1 MPEHADKPVV
11 EFFFDQSCPWT
22 YLAFTRIQE
31 TVTRV
36 GARIAWKPILV
47 DEVHRAAN
55 RAFPGSRVDPN
66 PAKARY
72 QAKDL
77 QDWARFC
84 GIRIRQPEHWPI
96 TPVLA
101 QSGAVVA
108 DAAGRLVAFVAA
120 TFEAYFDGAKDI
132 TDPEVIGAIA
142 ERAGLERQR
151 FGAALQK
158 PETRAVVEANGHELV
173 RRGGFGSPTM
183 FVGED
188 MYFGNDRMPLVE
200 IALARASDRRFV
212 MPFDH
217 RSET

>member
-1 MPEHADKPVV
+1 MSEQAAKPVV

-36 GARIAWKPILV
+36 GARIVWKPILV

-55 RAFPGSRVDPN
+55 RTFPGSRVDPN

-84 GIRIRQPEHWPI
+84 GVRIRAPEHWPV
-96 TPVLA
+96 TPLGA
-101 QSGAVVA
+101 QCGAVVA
-108 DAAGRLVAFVAA
+108 DGAGQLVAFVAA
-120 TFEAYFDGAKDI
+120 TFETYFDGSQDIRDLAVLGVIAKRVGLD
-132 TDPEVIGAIA
+132 DKRFIA
-142 ERAGLERQR
+142 D
-151 FGAALQK
+151 LQK
-158 PETRAVVEANGHELV
+158 PEVRAVVEANGHELV

-183 FVGED
+183 FVGDD

-200 IALARASDRRFV
+200 VALARASDRRFV

-217 RSET
+217 RSEA

>member
-1 MPEHADKPVV
+1 MPQQADKPIV

-31 TVTRV
+31 TATRV
-36 GARIAWKPILV
+36 GARVAWKPILV

-55 RAFPGSRVDPN
+55 RKFPGSRVDPN
-66 PAKARY
+66 PAKAQY

-84 GIRIRQPEHWPI
+84 GIRIRQPEHWPV
-96 TPVLA
+96 TPGYA
-101 QSGAVVA
+101 QCGAVVA
-108 DAAGRLVAFVAA
+108 DRAGKLVAFVAA
-120 TFEAYFDGAKDI
+120 TFAAYFDGSQDI
-132 TDPEVIGAIA
+132 RDLAVLEAIA
-142 ERAGLERQR
+142 ERVGLDREQ
-151 FGAALQK
+151 FVADLQT
-158 PETRAVVEANGHELV
+158 PETRAVVEANGQELV

-183 FVGED
+183 FVGDD

-200 IALARASDRRFV
+200 VALARASDRRFV

-217 RSET
+217 RSGA